1 MNDLDMTLAVC
12 DYDHVRDLVSGAV
25 PIEGLQVNFQSFS
38 IQEIFHRFTTYRE
51 WDASEMSM
59 GMYVSLLSQGD
70 DSLTA
75 IPVFTSRV
83 FRLSS
88 FYVNR
93 NGAVKTAADLRG
105 RKIGYPDWAH
115 TAGIYSRAYLMHDLG
130 IPLDEIEWVQSG
142 VNAGGRAEHVN
153 LALPDDVRRTP
164 VTDKS
169 LDEMLLAGDI
179 DCLMSSLPPTS
190 FYDGHP
196 DVARLIPDFEAIE
209 SAHYERTGIFP
220 IMHTIAIKREL
231 TDRYPWIAANLFS
244 AFETAK
250 NRSVQRLRD
259 VTISRYPNPWSF
271 AGAERASAL
280 FGRDIWPYGIEA
292 NRRTL
297 EPFLAFCHEQGIAHR
312 PITVEELF
320 APQVQMGFNV

>member
-1 MNDLDMTLAVC
+1 MNDLEITLAVC

-25 PIEGLQVNFQSFS
+25 PVEGLRVNFQSFS

-105 RKIGYPDWAH
+105 RKIGYPEWAH
-115 TAGIYSRAYLMHDLG
+115 TAGIYSRAWLMHDIG
-130 IPLDEIEWVQSG
+130 IPLNEIDWVQSG

-153 LALPDDVRRTP
+153 LALPDDVRRVP
-164 VTDKS
+164 VSNRS
-169 LDEMLLAGDI
+169 LDEMLLSGDI
-179 DCLMSSLPPTS
+179 DCLMSSLPPKS

-196 DVARLIPDFEAIE
+196 DVVRLLPDFEAVE
-209 SAHYERTGIFP
+209 SVHYQQTGIFP
-220 IMHTIAIKREL
+220 IMHCIAIKREL
-231 TDRYPWIAANLFS
+231 TDTYPWIAANLFS
-244 AFETAK
+244 AFNEAK
-250 NRSVQRLRD
+250 DRSIQRLRD
-259 VTISRYPNPWSF
+259 VTISRFPNPWSF

-292 NRRTL
+292 NRKTL
-297 EPFLAFCHEQGIAHR
+297 EPFLQFCQEQGIAHR
-312 PITVEELF
+312 PVTVAELF
-320 APQVQMGFNV
+320 APQVQGSFKV

>member
-1 MNDLDMTLAVC
+1 MNNLPMTLAVS

-25 PIEGLQVNFQSFS
+25 PIEGLNVNFQSFS
-38 IQEIFHRFTTYRE
+38 IQEIFHRFTTFRE

-88 FYVNR
+88 FYINR
-93 NGAVKTAADLRG
+93 GGTVQTPEDLRG
-105 RKIGYPDWAH
+105 KRIGYPEWAH
-115 TAGIYSRAYLMHDLG
+115 TAGIYSRAWLMHDIG
-130 IPLDEIEWVQSG
+130 IPLNEIEWVQSG

-169 LDEMLLAGDI
+169 LDEMLLSGEI
-179 DCLMSSLPPTS
+179 DCLMSSLPPKS

-196 DVARLIPDFEAIE
+196 DVVRLLPDFEAVE
-209 SAHYERTGIFP
+209 TAHYERTGIFP

-231 TDRYPWIAANLFS
+231 TERYPWIAANLFS
-244 AFETAK
+244 AFEAAK
-250 NRSVQRLRD
+250 NRSVHRLRD
-259 VTISRYPNPWSF
+259 VTISRFPNPWSF
-271 AGAERASAL
+271 AGAERASNL
-280 FGRDIWPYGIEA
+280 FGRDIWPYGIEP
-292 NRRTL
+292 NRKTL
-297 EPFLAFCHEQGIAHR
+297 EPFLEFCHEQGIAHR
-312 PITVEELF
+312 PMAVEELF
-320 APQVQMGFNV
+320 APQVQKSFKV

>member
-1 MNDLDMTLAVC
+1 MNNLPMTLAVS

-25 PIEGLQVNFQSFS
+25 PIEGLSVNFQSFS
-38 IQEIFHRFTTYRE
+38 IQEIFHRFTTFRE

-70 DSLTA
+70 ASLTA

-88 FYVNR
+88 FYINR
-93 NGAVKTAADLRG
+93 NGTVQRPEDLRG
-105 RKIGYPDWAH
+105 KRIGYPEWAH
-115 TAGIYSRAYLMHDLG
+115 TAGIYSRAWLMHDIG
-130 IPLDEIEWVQSG
+130 IPLNEIEWVQSG

-169 LDEMLLAGDI
+169 LDDMLLAGDI
-179 DCLMSSLPPTS
+179 DCLMSSLPPKS

-196 DVARLIPDFEAIE
+196 DVARLIPDFEAVE
-209 SAHYERTGIFP
+209 TAHYEQTGIFP

-231 TDRYPWIAANLFS
+231 TDRHPWIAANLFS

-259 VTISRYPNPWSF
+259 VTISRFPNPWSF
-271 AGAERASAL
+271 AGAERAQSL
-280 FGRDIWPYGIEA
+280 FGQDIWPYGIEA
-292 NRRTL
+292 NRKTL
-297 EPFLAFCHEQGIAHR
+297 EPFLEFCHEQGIAHR
-312 PITVEELF
+312 PMTVGELF
-320 APQVQMGFNV
+320 APQVQAGFKV

>member
-25 PIEGLQVNFQSFS
+25 PVEGLRVNFQSFS
-38 IQEIFHRFTTYRE
+38 IQEIFHRFTTFRE

-70 DSLTA
+70 ESLTA

-88 FYVNR
+88 FYIKRGGSVQR
-93 NGAVKTAADLRG
+93 PEDLRG
-105 RKIGYPDWAH
+105 KRIGYPEWAH
-115 TAGIYSRAYLMHDLG
+115 TAGIYSRAYLMHDLN
-130 IPLDEIEWVQSG
+130 IPLSEIEWVQSG

-153 LALPDDVRRTP
+153 LALTDEVRRTP
-164 VTDKS
+164 VSDKS
-169 LDEMLLAGDI
+169 LDELLLSGEI
-179 DCLMSSLPPTS
+179 DCLMSSLPPKS

-196 DVARLIPDFEAIE
+196 DIVRLIPDFETIE
-209 SAHYERTGIFP
+209 TAHYEQSGIFP

-231 TDRYPWIAANLFS
+231 SDRYPWIATNLFN

-250 NRSVQRLRD
+250 DRSVQRLRD
-259 VTISRYPNPWSF
+259 VTISRFPNPWSF
-271 AGAERASAL
+271 AGAERVTKL
-280 FGRDIWPYGIEA
+280 FGRDIWPYGIES
-292 NRRTL
+292 NRKTL
-297 EPFLAFCHEQGIAHR
+297 IPFLKFCEEQGIAHR
-312 PITVEELF
+312 PMTVEELF
-320 APQVQMGFNV
+320 ALQVQSGITV

>member
-25 PIEGLQVNFQSFS
+25 PIEGLSVNFQSFP
-38 IQEIFHRFTTYRE
+38 IQEIFHRFTTFRE

-70 DSLTA
+70 KSLTA

-88 FYVNR
+88 FYINR
-93 NGAVKTAADLRG
+93 NGAVKTPEDLQG
-105 RKIGYPDWAH
+105 RRIGYPEWAH
-115 TAGIYSRAYLMHDLG
+115 TAGIYSRAWLMHDVG
-130 IPLDEIEWVQSG
+130 IPLNEIEWVQSG

-164 VTDKS
+164 VSDKS
-169 LDEMLLAGDI
+169 LDEMLLSGDI
-179 DCLMSSLPPTS
+179 DCLMSSLPPKS
-190 FYDGHP
+190 FYEGHP
-196 DVARLIPDFEAIE
+196 DVERLIPDFEAVE
-209 SAHYERTGIFP
+209 TAHYERTGIFP
-220 IMHTIAIKREL
+220 IMHTIAIKRDL

-244 AFETAK
+244 AFEAAK

-259 VTISRYPNPWSF
+259 VTISRFPNPWSF

-280 FGRDIWPYGIEA
+280 FGRDIWPYGIEP

-297 EPFLAFCHEQGIAHR
+297 EPFLEFCHEQGIAHR
-312 PITVEELF
+312 PMSVEELF
-320 APQVQMGFNV
+320 APQVQKSFTV

>member
-12 DYDHVRDLVSGAV
+12 DYDHVRDLVSGAIPV
-25 PIEGLQVNFQSFS
+25 EGLRVNFQSFS

-59 GMYVSLLSQGD
+59 GMYVSLLSRGD
-70 DSLTA
+70 ESLTA

-88 FYVNR
+88 FYIKRGGTVQR
-93 NGAVKTAADLRG
+93 PEDLRG
-105 RKIGYPDWAH
+105 KRIGYPEWAH
-115 TAGIYSRAYLMHDLG
+115 TAGIYSRAYLMHDLN
-130 IPLDEIEWVQSG
+130 IPLSEIEWVQSG
-142 VNAGGRAEHVN
+142 VNSGGRAEHVN

-164 VTDKS
+164 VSDKS
-169 LDEMLLAGDI
+169 LDEMLLSGEI
-179 DCLMSSLPPTS
+179 DCLMSSLPPKS

-196 DVARLIPDFEAIE
+196 DVARLIPDFETVE
-209 SAHYERTGIFP
+209 TAHYEQTGIFP

-231 TDRYPWIAANLFS
+231 SDRYPWIAANLFS

-259 VTISRYPNPWSF
+259 VTISRFPNPWGF
-271 AGAERASAL
+271 AGAERVTKL
-280 FGRDIWPYGIEA
+280 FGRNIWPYGIEA
-292 NRRTL
+292 NLKTL
-297 EPFLAFCHEQGIAHR
+297 LPFLKFCEEQGIAHR
-312 PITVEELF
+312 PMKIEELF
-320 APQVQMGFNV
+320 APQVQSGITI